1 LNIVKVISTELD
13 KQKKRLVKFL
23 RFGSSDVQTSIEANP
38 YGLDSN
44 PIKDMV
50 AVYAETTGKGDTV
63 IVGYL
68 NKNLKAD
75 VGEFRTFSTD
85 ENGNEKFYTWIK
97 NDGTY
102 EIGGTVYN
110 AVRYQKLEDALTV
123 FENKLTAQLSLI
135 STGITAGGGSYTPG
149 DVSIDISAAK
159 INEIKTL

>member
-1 LNIVKVISTELD
+1 M
-13 KQKKRLVKFL
+13 KFL
-23 RFGSSDVQTSIEANP
+23 RFGQSDVQTSIEANP

-63 IVGYL
+63 IIGYL

-85 ENGNEKFYTWIK
+85 SNGNEKFYIWLK
-97 NDGTY
+97 NNGDC
-102 EIGGTVYN
+102 EIGGNVDN
-110 AVRYQKLEDALTV
+110 MVRYQKLADGMLQ
-123 FENKLTAQLSLI
+123 FQNKLIVQLNLI
-135 STGITAGGGSYTPG
+135 STGIAAGGGSYVVG
-149 DVSIDISAAK
+149 DVSIDISQSK